1 MRMTVRLTVLAGAAL
16 AVWFAAPAAQ
26 AHDSFAELAEKLSPA
41 VVNIST
47 SQIVTPTPNQR
58 APRPDFPQSP
68 FEEFFEEFFLPRDNA
83 PRKVSSLGSGFVI
96 DPAGVI
102 VTNNHVIE
110 SADEIVV
117 TFSNGDKYDASIIGR
132 DPKTDLAL
140 LRIAPSRTLP
150 SLVFGDALQSRVGDW
165 VIAIGNPFG
174 LGGSL
179 SVGVISAI
187 NRNINAGPYD
197 SFIQTDAAINR
208 GNSGGP
214 LFNMKGEVI
223 GVNSAIISPSGG
235 SVGIGFAVPADST
248 LMTVIGQLREF
259 GETRRGWL
267 GVRVQEVTDNLAET
281 LRLGGQRGALVAE
294 VTVDG
299 PAEKAGIKQ
308 GDVIVRFGNSEIR
321 RMRDLPRMV
330 AETPINKL
338 VEVRVIRSGEA
349 RDFWVKIGRLEEGE
363 LAPRAAA
370 RPPGEG
376 RDTEVFGMQ
385 LRSLDEELRSRWRIP
400 DTANG
405 VIVVAIQQD
414 KSAFNDGLRVGDV
427 IQEVDQTP
435 VATPSAFLSQVRA
448 ARDKDKNSVLLL
460 VISAGG
466 VRFVALELN

>member
-1 MRMTVRLTVLAGAAL
+1 MRMQMTVGCGLMAGAL
-16 AVWFAAPAAQ
+16 FLSGGAAQ
-26 AHDSFAELAEKLSPA
+26 AHDSFAELAEKLTPA

-47 SQIVTPTPNQR
+47 TQIVAPQPNQR
-58 APRPDFPQSP
+58 GQRPPMPQSP

-110 SADEIVV
+110 SADEIIV
-117 TFSNGDKYDASIIGR
+117 TFSDGAKYEASLIGR

-140 LRIAPSRTLP
+140 LRIKPPRPVP
-150 SLVFGDALQSRVGDW
+150 SLAFGDALQSRVGDW

-214 LFNMKGEVI
+214 LFNSKGEVI

-248 LMTVIGQLREF
+248 LMTVIAQLREF

-299 PAEKAGIKQ
+299 PAEKAGLRQ
-308 GDVIVRFGNSEIR
+308 GDVIVRFDKSEIR
-321 RMRDLPRMV
+321 RMRDLPRLV

-338 VEVRVIRSGEA
+338 VEVEVIRQGEA

-363 LAPRAAA
+363 TAPRAKAA
-370 RPPGEG
+370 SPDGG
-376 RDTEVFGMQ
+376 SGTEVFGMQ

-405 VIVVAIQQD
+405 VIVVGIQQD
-414 KSAFNDGLRVGDV
+414 KSAFTDGLRVGDV

-435 VATPSAFLSQVRA
+435 VATPSAFLAQVRA
-448 ARDKDKNSVLLL
+448 ARDKEKNSVLLL
-460 VISAGG
+460 VTSAGG